1 MGLLKALFGNYSEK
15 EIKRIKPMQEK
26 VLVLD
31 EEYQK
36 LTDDELRHKTDEFKE
51 RLSAGERSTIF
62 CPRLLLLAEKLQA
75 ACSV

>member
-26 VLVLD
+26 VLALD

-36 LTDDELRHKTDEFKE
+36 LTDDELRHKTDEFKVAIH
-51 RLSAGERSTIF
+51 RIF
-62 CPRLLLLAEKLQA
+62 AYRRNR
-75 ACSV
+75 

>member
-26 VLVLD
+26 VLALD

-36 LTDDELRHKTDEFKE
+36 LTDDELRHKTDEFMQTLEIKKE
-51 RLSAGERSTIF
+51 NRSSIKNSAVKNG
-62 CPRLLLLAEKLQA
+62 
-75 ACSV
+75 